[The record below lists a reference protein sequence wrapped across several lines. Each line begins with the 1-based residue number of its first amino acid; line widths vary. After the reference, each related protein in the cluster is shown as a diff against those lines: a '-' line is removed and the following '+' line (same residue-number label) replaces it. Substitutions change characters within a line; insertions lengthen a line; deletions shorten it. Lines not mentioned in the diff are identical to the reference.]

1 MKIKS
6 IEETSWN
13 NRTSTWYSSGYDGFV
28 ITFEDDKQIKMGI
41 SNGQSCCEQFGYL
54 MSQDDFSDFIGAGL
68 LNIEGVDSDKASIDL
83 GRSLYT
89 GNAMFINVYTT
100 AGLLQFVAYNE
111 HNGYYSHEAVV
122 IENGTVTISESL

>member
-1 MKIKS
+1 MKITS
-6 IEETSWN
+6 IEEASWS
-13 NRTSTWYSSGYDGFV
+13 RSSWSGYDGFI
-28 ITFEDDKQIKMGI
+28 ITLEDNTQIKLGI
-41 SNGQSCCEQFGYL
+41 SNGQGCCEQWGYL
-54 MSQDDFSDFIGAGL
+54 MSQDDFSDFIGAAV
-68 LNIEGVDSDKASIDL
+68 LNIEGVDSERASIDL
-83 GRSLYT
+83 GRELYE